1 MKHIS
6 ATNMQKKEEAKT
18 KFNLEGG
25 KHFFTPLVKY
35 LSFV

>member
-6 ATNMQKKEEAKT
+6 VTNMQKKKKQKT

-35 LSFV
+35 LSIV